1 MKTTALDHAALK
13 TGSECSF
20 TTCKLRFFACFRLA
34 CSSLATFSWRLPKRL
49 LISAGLALGLL
60 ASAHAAIDTFEFAN
74 DAERQRYRSLI
85 EELRCPKCQ
94 NQNIADS
101 DAPIATDL
109 RNEIFRMLEEG
120 KSNEEIIDFL
130 VSRYGDFV
138 LYKPPLT
145 SRTLLLWYG
154 PAGMLLLGFGVLGV
168 ILIRRRSQ
176 NRDRSAAGLSLDEQA
191 RLAAL
196 LEQNSQDNKDR

>member
-1 MKTTALDHAALK
+1 M
-13 TGSECSF
+13 
-20 TTCKLRFFACFRLA
+20 
-34 CSSLATFSWRLPKRL
+34 KRL

-60 ASAHAAIDTFEFAN
+60 ASAQAAIDTFEFAN
-74 DAERQRYRSLI
+74 DAERQRYRNLI

-101 DAPIATDL
+101 DAPIAMDL

-154 PAGMLLLGFGVLGV
+154 PAGMLVIGFAVLGV
-168 ILIRRRSQ
+168 ILLRRRSQ
-176 NRDRSAAGLSLDEQA
+176 NKDRSAAGLSVDEQA

>member
-1 MKTTALDHAALK
+1 M
-13 TGSECSF
+13 
-20 TTCKLRFFACFRLA
+20 
-34 CSSLATFSWRLPKRL
+34 KRL
-49 LISAGLALGLL
+49 LIFASMALGLL

-74 DAERQRYRSLI
+74 DAERQRYRNLI

-101 DAPIATDL
+101 DAPIAMDL

-154 PAGMLLLGFGVLGV
+154 PAGMLVIGFGVLGV
-168 ILIRRRSQ
+168 ILLRRRSQ
-176 NRDRSAAGLSLDEQA
+176 NKDRSAAGLSFDEQA

-196 LEQNSQDNKDR
+196 LEQNSKDNKDR

>member
-1 MKTTALDHAALK
+1 M
-13 TGSECSF
+13 
-20 TTCKLRFFACFRLA
+20 
-34 CSSLATFSWRLPKRL
+34 KRL
-49 LISAGLALGLL
+49 LMSAGLALGLL

-74 DAERQRYRSLI
+74 EAERKRYRSLI

-120 KSNEEIIDFL
+120 KSNDEIIDFL

-154 PAGMLLLGFGVLGV
+154 PAGMLVIGFGVLGV

-176 NRDRSAAGLSLDEQA
+176 NKDRLAAGLSLDEQT

>member
-1 MKTTALDHAALK
+1 M
-13 TGSECSF
+13 
-20 TTCKLRFFACFRLA
+20 
-34 CSSLATFSWRLPKRL
+34 KRL
-49 LISAGLALGLL
+49 LLACILG
-60 ASAHAAIDTFEFAN
+60 ASLVGMANAAIDTYEFK
-74 DAERQRYRSLI
+74 DEGERARFRTLT

-101 DAPIATDL
+101 DAPIAMDL

-154 PAGMLLLGFGVLGV
+154 PAGMLVIGFGVLGV
-168 ILIRRRSQ
+168 ILLRRRSQ
-176 NRDRSAAGLSLDEQA
+176 NKDRSAAGLSVDEQA